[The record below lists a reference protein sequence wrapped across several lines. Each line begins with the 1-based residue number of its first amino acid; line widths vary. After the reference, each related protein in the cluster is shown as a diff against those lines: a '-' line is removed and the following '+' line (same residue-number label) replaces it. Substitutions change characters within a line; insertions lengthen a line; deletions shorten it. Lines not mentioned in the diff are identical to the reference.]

1 MIVCYYDAVRELV
14 GIENLVG
21 GNINGP
27 ISKIE
32 FVEGFTTLPTEEAVQ
47 AKLTEL
53 QSEYDAKQYQ
63 RDRAVAYP
71 SIQDVVV
78 ALAEKE
84 EGDDTMWKEITAKRQ
99 KVKADNPKPE

>member
-63 RDRAVAYP
+63 RDRADAYP
-71 SIQDVVV
+71 SIQEQLDMQYWDAVNGTNKWQEAV
-78 ALAEKE
+78 A
-84 EGDDTMWKEITAKRQ
+84 
-99 KVKADNPKPE
+99 KVKTDNPKPE

>member
-1 MIVCYYDAVRELV
+1 MSLIKFLDLKEWDANHSSVWREIVSRFGQSDYDDETLREKHKATLKA
-14 GIENLVG
+14 EWDAQ
-21 GNINGP
+21 
-27 ISKIE
+27 E
-32 FVEGFTTLPTEEAVQ
+32 FARNR
-47 AKLTEL
+47 
-53 QSEYDAKQYQ
+53 QSE
-63 RDRAVAYP
+63 YP

>member
-1 MIVCYYDAVRELV
+1 MINKFDAIQSLYDGAITTKADGSIVYH
-14 GIENLVG
+14 
-21 GNINGP
+21 GNGEEP
-27 ISKIE
+27 S
-32 FVEGFTTLPTEEAVQ
+32 EEAIE

-53 QSEYDAKQYQ
+53 QADYDAKQYQ

-84 EGDDTMWKEITAKRQ
+84 EGDDTMWKEITAKRA

>member
-1 MIVCYYDAVRELV
+1 MINKFDAIQSLYD
-14 GIENLVG
+14 
-21 GNINGP
+21 GP
-27 ISKIE
+27 I
-32 FVEGFTTLPTEEAVQ
+32 TTKADGSIVYHGNGEEPSEEAIQ
-47 AKLTEL
+47 AKLAEL
-53 QSEYDAKQYQ
+53 QADYDAKQYQ

-84 EGDDTMWKEITAKRQ
+84 EGDDTMWKEITAKRA